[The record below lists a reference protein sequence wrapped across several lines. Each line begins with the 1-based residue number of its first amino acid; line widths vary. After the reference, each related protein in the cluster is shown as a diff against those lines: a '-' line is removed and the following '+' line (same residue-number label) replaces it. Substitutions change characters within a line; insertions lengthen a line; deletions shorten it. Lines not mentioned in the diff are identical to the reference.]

1 MFINGNIIFEM
12 FDFLDLDTLVNL
24 KSLNSKFKNI
34 MISQFINWSK
44 RTMLKQ
50 IYRNF
55 EKTT

>member
-55 EKTT
+55 EKIT